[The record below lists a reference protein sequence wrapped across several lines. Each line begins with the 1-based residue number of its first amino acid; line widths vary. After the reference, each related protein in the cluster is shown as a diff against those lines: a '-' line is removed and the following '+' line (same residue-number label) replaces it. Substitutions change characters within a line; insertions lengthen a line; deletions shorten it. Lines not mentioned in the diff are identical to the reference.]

1 MSGKGS
7 SPTYHGK
14 VNPRSD
20 WKRSAVLRRTAFV
33 AMLGLLLVLVPSAA
47 VAPAQA
53 ASAPVVKLVRSSLPT
68 WWDVR
73 TSFGVTV
80 SGAIPPK
87 STLALQAKAPGS
99 SLWKTVSSVPA
110 VSSKAMS
117 FIPSRSGV
125 WQVRANLITAGKGII
140 STARSLTVQPAP
152 VAPPAG
158 TVAVGAWSVGVNE
171 GFAESKPS
179 KDFGSVR
186 LWDAGVLWRNIE
198 TAAGVYDWSVLD
210 AEVETARDRG
220 QKVVY
225 VFGGT
230 PTFYAVDKDKPGAY
244 GPGSGQPPKDP
255 ADFRRFVDQVMAR
268 YGTTTD
274 HGHGMIEAYEAWTE
288 MNYAG
293 FWQGPAQTVADMTQA
308 VHDAAVARAAVTHEA
323 RALVL
328 AASTTSPRCT
338 HCLIPAF
345 GQYLDALAKY
355 HWPVDAVSVHV
366 YPTLAQDASGVVG
379 LAGQMRRMLTE
390 RGASPTLPMWNTE
403 VNLKAS
409 FVAGYT
415 VAQPFTDAQVR
426 SEFAKTVVWGL
437 SAGMSRTH
445 WYMWSPVNTAAAI
458 TLHERTIAT
467 ATANTLKSWLGG
479 AVTMKSCV
487 TSTSRVVT
495 CQLTTASKLRRW
507 IAWSKSG
514 TAKITMPTKI
524 KTRKPLAGPNTTVAS
539 TIVSVGTEPVLL
551 VP

>member
-1 MSGKGS
+1 MSGERS
-7 SPTYHGK
+7 SATYHGG
-14 VNPRSD
+14 VTPRSHPT
-20 WKRSAVLRRTAFV
+20 RAALLRRGAFV
-33 AMLGLLLVLVPSAA
+33 ALVSVLAVLVPSVV
-47 VAPAQA
+47 VAPAEA
-53 ASAPVVKLVRSSLPT
+53 ASAPIVKLVRSSLPT

-80 SGAIPPK
+80 TGTIPPK
-87 STLALQAKAPGS
+87 STLALQAKSPGS
-99 SLWKTVSSVPA
+99 SVWKTVATAPA
-110 VSSKAMS
+110 TASKAMS
-117 FIPSRSGV
+117 FIPRRSGV

-140 STARSLTVQPAP
+140 STARALTVQPAP

-158 TVAVGAWSVGVNE
+158 SVAVGAWSVGVNE
-171 GFAESKPS
+171 GFGATKPS
-179 KDFGSVR
+179 TDFGSVR
-186 LWDAGVLWRNIE
+186 LWDAGVMWRNIE
-198 TAAGVYDWSVLD
+198 TSPGEYDWSVLD

-230 PTFYAVDKDKPGAY
+230 PSFYAQDPTKPGAY
-244 GPGSGQPPKDP
+244 GPGSGQPPTDP
-255 ADFRRFVDQVMAR
+255 ADFRRFVDQVMTR
-268 YGTTTD
+268 YGTTVD

-308 VHDAAVARAAVTHEA
+308 VHDAAVARATATHEA

-345 GQYLDALAKY
+345 GQYLDGLAKY

-390 RGASPTLPMWNTE
+390 RGASPTLAMWNTE

-415 VAQPFTDAQVR
+415 VAEPFTDAQIR
-426 SEFAKTVVWGL
+426 SEFAKTVIWGL
-437 SAGMSRTH
+437 SAGMSRAH
-445 WYMWSPVNTAAAI
+445 WYTWSPDLSAAAI
-458 TLHERTIAT
+458 TLHDGTVGSAAARQV
-467 ATANTLKSWLGG
+467 KSWLSG
-479 AVTMKSCV
+479 AVKMNSCV
-487 TSTSRVVT
+487 TSTAGVVT
-495 CQLTTASKLRRW
+495 CQLTTASGLSRW

-514 TAKITMPTKI
+514 TAKITLPRTI
-524 KTRKPLAGPNTTVAS
+524 VWRKTLTGQKLAVKS